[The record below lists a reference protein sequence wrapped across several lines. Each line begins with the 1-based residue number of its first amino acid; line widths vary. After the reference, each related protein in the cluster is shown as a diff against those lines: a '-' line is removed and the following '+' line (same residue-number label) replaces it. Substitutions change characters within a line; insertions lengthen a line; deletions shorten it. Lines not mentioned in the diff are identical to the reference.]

1 MAAFLIVDEDRNF
14 RDALA
19 IGLRLD
25 GHHAV
30 ALADADEARTWITT
44 LAFDCCLVDAHLP
57 GADALLENAAASGLR
72 AIATGPYADL
82 LAAAAARHPRADALA
97 KPFRA
102 ADLVARAACPPNGA
116 AARPPPR
123 SARLGEPPAAT

>member
-25 GHHAV
+25 GHRAV
-30 ALADADEARTWITT
+30 AVGDAEDARAR
-44 LAFDCCLVDAHLP
+44 LRDDGFDCCVVDAHLP
-57 GADALLENAAASGLR
+57 GADALLEMAATAGVR
-72 AIATGPYADL
+72 AIATGPYAEL
-82 LAAAAARHPRADALA
+82 LEAASARHPRAVALA

-102 ADLVARAACPPNGA
+102 SDLVSRIARAATA
-116 AARPPPR
+116 A
-123 SARLGEPPAAT
+123 

>member
-1 MAAFLIVDEDRNF
+1 MAAFLIVDEDQNF

-30 ALADADEARTWITT
+30 ALADAEGARTWIAA

-57 GADALLENAAASGLR
+57 GADALLESAAASGLR

-82 LAAAAARHPRADALA
+82 LAAAAARHPRAEALA

-102 ADLVARAACPPNGA
+102 ADLVARV
-116 AARPPPR
+116 ARP
-123 SARLGEPPAAT
+123 ATAA

>member
-25 GHHAV
+25 GHTAV
-30 ALADADEARTWITT
+30 ATGDAEDARARLATGW
-44 LAFDCCLVDAHLP
+44 FDCCLVDAHLA
-57 GADALLENAAASGLR
+57 GADALLEIAASAGIR
-72 AIATGPYADL
+72 AVATGPYADL
-82 LAAAAARHPRADALA
+82 LAVAAARHPHAEALP

-102 ADLVARAACPPNGA
+102 ADLVARLSRPATAA
-116 AARPPPR
+116 
-123 SARLGEPPAAT
+123 